1 MILPSIDNKPKQ
13 PAMLK
18 MIIDPKEIESAKKKP
33 MDSGNVTKM
42 SKKSSKLDTVSKKSK
57 KKERYIS
64 NDNRPSTN

>member
-1 MILPSIDNKPKQ
+1 
-13 PAMLK
+13 MLK

-33 MDSGNVTKM
+33 IESGNVTKM
-42 SKKSSKLDTVSKKSK
+42 SKKSSKMNNHADTVSRKSK